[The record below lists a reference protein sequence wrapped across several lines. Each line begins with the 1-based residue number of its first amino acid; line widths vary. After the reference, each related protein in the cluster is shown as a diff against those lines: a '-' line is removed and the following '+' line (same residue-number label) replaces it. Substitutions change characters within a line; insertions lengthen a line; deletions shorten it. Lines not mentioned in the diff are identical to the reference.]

1 MKKVVNFMLNWL
13 TVMTMFT
20 AVYSANGT
28 TIADKV
34 VNAAANSSINYTT
47 ALIKVQSGKVR
58 F

>member
-1 MKKVVNFMLNWL
+1 MKKMINFMLNWL

-20 AVYSANGT
+20 AVYCAEGT
-28 TIADKV
+28 TIADKM

-47 ALIKVQSGKVR
+47 ALVKVQTGKVR

>member
-28 TIADKV
+28 TIADKI

-47 ALIKVQSGKVR
+47 ALMQVKSGKVN

>member
-13 TVMTMFT
+13 TVMTMVT
-20 AVYSANGT
+20 AVYSADGT

-47 ALIKVQSGKVR
+47 ALVKVQTGKVR

>member
-20 AVYSANGT
+20 AVYSANGI
-28 TIADKV
+28 TIADKI

-47 ALIKVQSGKVR
+47 ALVKVQTGKAR

>member
-28 TIADKV
+28 TIADKI

-47 ALIKVQSGKVR
+47 ALVKVQTGKVR

>member
-28 TIADKV
+28 TIADKI
-34 VNAAANSSINYTT
+34 VNAAANSSINYAT
-47 ALIKVQSGKVR
+47 ALVKVQTGKVR

>member
-1 MKKVVNFMLNWL
+1 MSKLVNFMLNWL
-13 TVMTMFT
+13 TVMTMVT

-47 ALIKVQSGKVR
+47 ALVKVQTGKVR

>member
-1 MKKVVNFMLNWL
+1 MKKMINFMLNWL
-13 TVMTMFT
+13 TVLTMFT

-34 VNAAANSSINYTT
+34 INAAANSSINYTT
-47 ALIKVQSGKVR
+47 ALVKVQSGKIR

>member
-13 TVMTMFT
+13 TAMTMFT

-28 TIADKV
+28 TIADKI
-34 VNAAANSSINYTT
+34 VNAAANSSINYET
-47 ALIKVQSGKVR
+47 ALVKVQTGKVR

>member
-1 MKKVVNFMLNWL
+1 MKKMVHFMLNWL
-13 TVMTMFT
+13 TVMPMVT
-20 AVYSANGT
+20 AVYSANGA

-47 ALIKVQSGKVR
+47 ALIKVKSGKVN

>member
-1 MKKVVNFMLNWL
+1 MKKMVNFMLNWL

-28 TIADKV
+28 TIVDKM

-47 ALIKVQSGKVR
+47 ALVKVQSGKVN

>member
-47 ALIKVQSGKVR
+47 ALIKVKSGKVN

>member
-13 TVMTMFT
+13 TVMTMVT

-28 TIADKV
+28 TIAEKM
-34 VNAAANSSINYTT
+34 VNCAANSSINYIT
-47 ALIKVQSGKVR
+47 ALAKVQSGKVV

>member
-13 TVMTMFT
+13 TALTIFT

-34 VNAAANSSINYTT
+34 INAAANSSINYTT
-47 ALIKVQSGKVR
+47 ALIKVKSGKVN

>member
-28 TIADKV
+28 TIADKI

-47 ALIKVQSGKVR
+47 ALIKVKSGKVN